1 MRAWVSENDHELVK
15 LEAEAIDNLRLG
27 LGGLARLH
35 KGARLSFLRRKVNG
49 EVWLPAV
56 ASYNG
61 SARLGLLFTLRRSG
75 TSEYSGY
82 RKCSVDTLWVSAPRS
97 NESRT
102 HRSYRLVPNLGDVPG
117 SGWPADRFAFHRA
130 VMRGAL

>member
-1 MRAWVSENDHELVK
+1 LLLTPRRDAKPQTRAGEEMRHFSVRAWVSENDHELVK

-56 ASYNG
+56 VSYNG
-61 SARLGLLFTLRRSG
+61 SARVGLLFTLRRSG
-75 TSEYSGY
+75 TSEFSGY
-82 RKCSVDTLWVSAPRS
+82 RKYSVDTLEGFRRPK
-97 NESRT
+97 
-102 HRSYRLVPNLGDVPG
+102 
-117 SGWPADRFAFHRA
+117 
-130 VMRGAL
+130 